1 MFKETFL
8 TNKMWGRSKI
18 KKKNDDSEKEEEEPL
33 DITVIRNHIYFYSDV
48 DTKPI
53 KQLNQAI
60 NALNEPGK
68 CYPEI
73 WIHIN
78 SYGGDVYDALAAV
91 DTIQASPTP
100 IVTIIEGIAASAAT
114 LISIS
119 GDRRLIRPNAAMLIH
134 QMRCGFYG
142 KNQDA
147 KDEMNN
153 INKMEAKLTA
163 LYLNNTKLTKSKL
176 KRIICREN
184 EYDAEDCKKMGL
196 VDEIFTNPVSLG
208 KRKR

>member
-1 MFKETFL
+1 MRH
-8 TNKMWGRSKI
+8 RSKI
-18 KKKNDDSEKEEEEPL
+18 KKNNNEDESDNEDDLS
-33 DITVIRNHIYFYSDV
+33 DITVIRNHIYFYSNV

-60 NALNEPGK
+60 NSLNEPGK

-78 SYGGDVYDALAAV
+78 SYGGGIYDALAAV
-91 DTIQASPTP
+91 DTIHASPTP
-100 IVTIIEGIAASAAT
+100 IVTIVEGIAASAAT
-114 LISIS
+114 LISIA

-163 LYLNNTKLTKSKL
+163 LYLDNTKLTKTKL
-176 KRIICREN
+176 KKILCREN
-184 EYDAEDCKKMGL
+184 EYDAKDCMKMGL
-196 VDEIFTNPVSLG
+196 VDEIFTAPVRLG

>member
-1 MFKETFL
+1 
-8 TNKMWGRSKI
+8 MWGRSKI
-18 KKKNDDSEKEEEEPL
+18 KKKNEETDKEEDEEPL
-33 DITVIRNHIYFYSDV
+33 DITVIRNHIYFYTDV

-60 NALNEPGK
+60 NLLNEPGK

-78 SYGGDVYDALAAV
+78 SYGGGVYDALAAV
-91 DTIQASPTP
+91 DTIRASPTP
-100 IVTIIEGIAASAAT
+100 IVTIVEGIAASAAT
-114 LISIS
+114 LISIA

-153 INKMEAKLTA
+153 INKMEAKLSD
-163 LYLNNTKLTKSKL
+163 LYLDNTNLTKNKL
-176 KRIICREN
+176 KKILCREN
-184 EYDAEDCKKMGL
+184 EYDAEDCMKMGL
-196 VDEIFTNPVSLG
+196 VDEIFIAPVMLG
-208 KRKR
+208 KRKRKRKR

>member
-1 MFKETFL
+1 MKR
-8 TNKMWGRSKI
+8 RSKI
-18 KKKNDDSEKEEEEPL
+18 KKKNDIDNEDESDEDESS
-33 DITVIRNHIYFYSDV
+33 DITVVRNHIYFYSDV

-60 NALNEPGK
+60 NSLNEPGK

-78 SYGGDVYDALAAV
+78 SHGGGMYDALAAV

-100 IVTIIEGIAASAAT
+100 IITIVEGIAASAAT
-114 LISIS
+114 LLSIA
-119 GDRRLIRPNAAMLIH
+119 GDRRLIRPNSAMLIH
-134 QMRCGFYG
+134 QIRCGFYG

-153 INKMEAKLTA
+153 INKMEAKLIG
-163 LYLNNTKLTKSKL
+163 LYLDNTKLTKTKL
-176 KRIICREN
+176 KKILCHEN
-184 EYDAEDCKKMGL
+184 EYDAEDCMKMGL
-196 VDEIFTNPVSLG
+196 VDEIFIAPVMIG